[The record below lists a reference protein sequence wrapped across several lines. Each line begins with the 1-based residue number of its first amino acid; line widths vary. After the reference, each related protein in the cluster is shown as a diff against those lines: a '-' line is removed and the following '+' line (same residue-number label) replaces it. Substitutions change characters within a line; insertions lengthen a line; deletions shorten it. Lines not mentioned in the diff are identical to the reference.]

1 MIEQAMYLGIGFLL
15 AGLLGIIFMPL
26 VHARAVRLTIKRI
39 EASLPMSLAEI
50 QAEKDQM
57 RAEFAM
63 TTRRLEMSVEQL
75 QVKVASQ
82 SAELGKKTDA
92 VNRLRA
98 ELDDK
103 VIAFIALEAREK
115 ALQDKLHATE
125 EQYALKTAEAHDIAR
140 RLAIKE
146 AEFTRLAEKRGAPG
160 LDTDRQMNFIVARMK
175 IDALELRLKNDE
187 RKVAEG
193 EKRLAQAEQD
203 AARYAREVQGLRA
216 LHEKDQHDA
225 TASKRKTESR
235 RAVETI
241 EQALLRERIET
252 IAADITK
259 LTLALEGPDSPIHA
273 ILKDN
278 PQASGQ
284 LAERM
289 RALLQARTTR
299 RASSR

>member
-82 SAELGKKTDA
+82 SAELGKKADA

-125 EQYALKTAEAHDIAR
+125 EQYAQKTTEAHDIAR

-146 AEFTRLAEKRGAPG
+146 AEFTRLAEKRGAPS

-187 RKVAEG
+187 RKIAE
-193 EKRLAQAEQD
+193 
-203 AARYAREVQGLRA
+203 LRA

-225 TASKRKTESR
+225 TASNRKTESR

-252 IAADITK
+252 IAADITR